1 MIVAFPATRVRLG
14 GANNPGG
21 RPRGAGGGG
30 GSRHTGSRKQIPALS
45 EEKGET
51 GPPKLS

>member
-14 GANNPGG
+14 GANNPGAAA
-21 RPRGAGGGG
+21 RGL
-30 GSRHTGSRKQIPALS
+30 SRHTGSRKQIPALS